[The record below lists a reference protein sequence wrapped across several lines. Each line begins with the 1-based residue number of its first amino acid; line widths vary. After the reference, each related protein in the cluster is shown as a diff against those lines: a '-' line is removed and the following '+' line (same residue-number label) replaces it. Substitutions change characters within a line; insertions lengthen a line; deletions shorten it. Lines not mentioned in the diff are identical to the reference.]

1 MSKPKTDRKPT
12 TTKHVSQN
20 QNQQPHKTEKQAS
33 WVVRGLM
40 ACRNVQIQQHQQHK
54 EAKAQ
59 PQSPPEAKQ
68 AKKKQEERKLQEE
81 GVSEENS
88 KKCKKMRC
96 SGSLCNNTKITAK
109 PETATPDIQKK
120 RLSLSGYNTN
130 NDASSRSMKAPLNEL
145 NGPIPPSSSS
155 SLSASSS
162 SSGGGSFRGMPFR
175 RLSGCYECRMV
186 VDPVLGFT
194 RDPSLRSSICSCPDC
209 GEIMKT
215 ESLEHH
221 QAVKH
226 AVSELGPE
234 DTSKN
239 IVEII
244 FHSSW
249 LKKQSPVCKID
260 RILKVHN
267 TQKTINKFEEY
278 RDSIKAKATKLSKK
292 HPRCIAD
299 GNELLRFHC
308 TTFVCSLGLNG
319 SSNLCNSIPQ
329 CNVCSIIKHGF
340 KVSGGNGIL
349 TTATS
354 GKAHDKAC
362 VSSNESEDKRAM
374 LVCRVIAGRVKKNA
388 EGGMEEYDSVA
399 GAVGAYSNLDELF
412 VFNPRAILPCF
423 VVIYTDCHKQL
434 GMGLTVTNNMKS
446 GLPNNHLG
454 LLHSQLNMARKEWAK
469 SILAGSFAWGS
480 PFKLVL
486 VGPPMLLCL
495 PSADDESGSYG
506 LDMD

>member
-1 MSKPKTDRKPT
+1 MSNRPKTQRKPT
-12 TTKHVSQN
+12 ITKHVSQN
-20 QNQQPHKTEKQAS
+20 QQPQKTEKQPS
-33 WVVRGLM
+33 WAVVRGLLP
-40 ACRNVQIQQHQQHK
+40 CRNVQIQQQHQK
-54 EAKAQ
+54 EAKTQ
-59 PQSPPEAKQ
+59 PLAEAKQ
-68 AKKKQEERKLQEE
+68 PGKKQEQRKLQEE
-81 GVSEENS
+81 RVPEENS
-88 KKCKKMRC
+88 KNSKKMKC
-96 SGSLCNNTKITAK
+96 SGSLCYNTKVMAR
-109 PETATPDIQKK
+109 PESGTPDIHKK
-120 RLSLSGYNTN
+120 RVSLGGCN
-130 NDASSRSMKAPLNEL
+130 NNNNNGSSRSMKAPLNEL
-145 NGPIPPSSSS
+145 NGVVSASSS

-162 SSGGGSFRGMPFR
+162 SSAGGSFRGMPFR

-186 VDPVLGFT
+186 VDPVLGLT

-209 GEIMKT
+209 GEIMKA

-226 AVSELGPE
+226 AVSELGSE

-249 LKKQSPVCKID
+249 LKKQSPVCEIE

-267 TQKTINKFEEY
+267 TQRTISKFEEY
-278 RDSIKAKATKLSKK
+278 RDSIKAKATKHTKK

-340 KVSGGNGIL
+340 KVTGGNGIL

-354 GKAHDKAC
+354 GKAHDNAV
-362 VSSNESEDKRAM
+362 VSVEESNDKRAM
-374 LVCRVIAGRVKKNA
+374 LVCRVIAGKVKKNT
-388 EGGMEEYDSVA
+388 EGGVEEYDSVA
-399 GAVGAYSNLDELF
+399 GPVGAYSNLDELY

-423 VVIYTDCHKQL
+423 VVIYR
-434 GMGLTVTNNMKS
+434 G
-446 GLPNNHLG
+446 
-454 LLHSQLNMARKEWAK
+454 
-469 SILAGSFAWGS
+469 F
-480 PFKLVL
+480 
-486 VGPPMLLCL
+486 
-495 PSADDESGSYG
+495 
-506 LDMD
+506 

>member
-1 MSKPKTDRKPT
+1 MSKPKTQRKPT
-12 TTKHVSQN
+12 ITKHVSQN
-20 QNQQPHKTEKQAS
+20 QNQEAQKTEKQPS
-33 WVVRGLM
+33 WVVRGLL
-40 ACRNVQIQQHQQHK
+40 ACRNVQIQQNQQQQK
-54 EAKAQ
+54 EAK
-59 PQSPPEAKQ
+59 PPPEAKENR
-68 AKKKQEERKLQEE
+68 KKQEHRKLQEE
-81 GVSEENS
+81 RVPEENS
-88 KKCKKMRC
+88 KKSKKMKC

-109 PETATPDIQKK
+109 PDTATPDVHKK
-120 RLSLSGYNTN
+120 RLLLSGCNN
-130 NDASSRSMKAPLNEL
+130 KNDASSRSMKAPLNEL
-145 NGPIPPSSSS
+145 NGTVSASSS
-155 SLSASSS
+155 SLSASST

-209 GEIMKT
+209 GEIMKA

-267 TQKTINKFEEY
+267 TQKTITKFEEY

-308 TTFVCSLGLNG
+308 TSFNCSLGLNG

-340 KVSGGNGIL
+340 KVTGGAGIL

-354 GKAHDKAC
+354 GKAHDKAAC
-362 VSSNESEDKRAM
+362 VEESEEKRAM

-399 GAVGAYSNLDELF
+399 VAGAVGAYSNLDELL
-412 VFNPRAILPCF
+412 VFNPKAILPCF
-423 VVIYTDCHKQL
+423 VVIYR
-434 GMGLTVTNNMKS
+434 G
-446 GLPNNHLG
+446 
-454 LLHSQLNMARKEWAK
+454 
-469 SILAGSFAWGS
+469 F
-480 PFKLVL
+480 
-486 VGPPMLLCL
+486 
-495 PSADDESGSYG
+495 
-506 LDMD
+506 